1 MFDDRLTDELADC
14 LARVQ
19 RGEGVLEDHLH
30 LLAQGAHF
38 FAGIVGDV
46 LTVEE
51 NTAGGRLNELEDGA
65 PGGGLA
71 AAGFAHDAEGLAL
84 LNGKADTVN
93 RVELSGRG
101 AGRGA
106 EIFGEVLHLENRFT
120 HQRFL
125 LSLKLG
131 SS

>member
-84 LNGKADTVN
+84 LDGKADTVD
-93 RVELSGRG
+93 RVEL
-101 AGRGA
+101 AGGGA

-120 HQRFL
+120 HQQFL